1 MKLLAPRKEQ
11 TMQTNSEVL
20 FSRQEVFRQAIPKQ
34 APKIAQIRDVRGI
47 TPNAKFAMLLLHSR
61 EPNIFPSMKTLA
73 ADMVSSVSTAKRAV
87 RELKRAGYLRATPR
101 IGKTN
106 LYSLTVTGAPPP
118 LASMPPPPCQAD
130 TPPLGHPDPP
140 PLSPVPPPPV
150 THDTPPLG
158 HPDPPPQVTHAPPP
172 RSPMTPE
179 VAREVYKVRSKR
191 ERKRTLSPGIH
202 SLKETLTCPKCEHT
216 WPKDY
221 GPVCHTCR
229 MDIGIIQRRID
240 EGKQAGEKSYAD
252 RLAEIEAVA
261 RSMEERQQASTS
273 EEAKTPVQK
282 PQAEEPQESP
292 EEVEAARL
300 DMRKELY
307 DLVSQPYDAA
317 ILEHLAKVAGTA

>member
-1 MKLLAPRKEQ
+1 
-11 TMQTNSEVL
+11 MQTNSEVL

-118 LASMPPPPCQAD
+118 CQAD
-130 TPPLGHPDPP
+130 TPPPGHPDPP

-150 THDTPPLG
+150 TPDPPPLG
-158 HPDPPPQVTHAPPP
+158 HPDPPPQVTHDPPP

-191 ERKRTLSPGIH
+191 ERARTLSPGIH

-229 MDIGIIQRRID
+229 MDIGTIQRRID
-240 EGKQAGEKSYAD
+240 EGKQAGEKSYED
-252 RLAEIEAVA
+252 RVAELEAVQ
-261 RSMEERQQASTS
+261 RSMEERQQASKS
-273 EEAKTPVQK
+273 EEAKNPVQK
-282 PQAEEPQESP
+282 PQAEQPQKSL
-292 EEVEAARL
+292 EEVEAEHQET
-300 DMRKELY
+300 RKELF
-307 DLVSQPYDAA
+307 DFFKKPYDAG
-317 ILEHLAKVAGTA
+317 IKEHLAQVAGTC